1 MRHDL
6 LNRDK
11 IYTYN
16 VISEENTQPKTRS
29 LYSYKKFSSM
39 RPFVEENGNMKP
51 CVICGNKATQEA
63 VFTVDGATII
73 EKYCDSCSK
82 NNFS

>member
-1 MRHDL
+1 M
-6 LNRDK
+6 
-11 IYTYN
+11 
-16 VISEENTQPKTRS
+16 ISEENTQPKTMS
-29 LYSYKKFSSM
+29 LYSYKKFSLTRS
-39 RPFVEENGNMKP
+39 FVDENGNIKP

-73 EKYCDSCSK
+73 EKYCDLCSK